1 MSKKAFILSEQPA
14 VTGELAGFAVRN
26 GYSAA
31 AIVFSQEEA
40 EKIKKS
46 GVSRIIVPAGGSD
59 RPEAYVKCIAQLLKA
74 EECDLL
80 LAAAA
85 PRTRELAAGITGFLG
100 CPLVN
105 DVMEIACGDDS
116 VVTKRMMFGGST
128 VSTERYAKA
137 LGVIVPAGK
146 YEPADAPAEDAAVEV
161 VEAEADGRV
170 VREEIRPV
178 ESSGEGN
185 IMEAERVIGV
195 GLGLGSLEGLDKV
208 KELAGLIDA
217 EIGCTRP
224 VAEEKHWLDHSRYIG
239 ISNLNISPKLY
250 LALGLSGQVQH
261 IVGVKEAKVIAGVN
275 TDKDA
280 TLFRSCD
287 YGIVGDLFEFIE
299 EMKKALG

>member
-1 MSKKAFILSEQPA
+1 MSKKAYILSEQSA
-14 VTGELAGFAVRN
+14 VTCELAGFAVRN

-31 AIVFSQEEA
+31 AIVFSKEDA
-40 EKIKKS
+40 EQIKKS
-46 GVSRIIVPAGGSD
+46 GVSRIIVLEGDSP
-59 RPEAYVKCIAQLLKA
+59 RPESYSKCIADLLKA

-85 PRTRELAAGITGFLG
+85 PRTRELAAGITGYLG

-105 DVMEIACGDDS
+105 DVMEIVCGEDA

-128 VSTERYAKA
+128 VSTERCAKA
-137 LGVIVPAGK
+137 LGVIVPSGK
-146 YEPADAPAEDAAVEV
+146 YEPAEAPAEDAVVEV
-161 VEAEADGRV
+161 IAAEADCRV
-170 VREEIRPV
+170 VREEIRV
-178 ESSGEGN
+178 IESEGDGN
-185 IMEAERVIGV
+185 IEEADRVIGV

-208 KELAGLIDA
+208 KELAGMIEA

-239 ISNLNISPKLY
+239 ISNLNLSPKLY
-250 LALGLSGQVQH
+250 LAMGTSGQVQH

-275 TDKDA
+275 TDENA
-280 TLFRSCD
+280 NLFRSCD

-299 EMKKALG
+299 EMKKVLG